1 MALLPVE
8 ILAGMPVFLYL
19 FAAFAPPHRCRV
31 DACDNNATSTPVVNE
46 TWTDF
51 AIPRSE
57 VSEGLFSSLDAA
69 EECAMFRVVDGGGSC
84 SPDNFDRN
92 VTVPCQGGDSTES
105 LHSFQCPYNIR

>member
-1 MALLPVE
+1 ME

-31 DACDNNATSTPVVNE
+31 DACDNNETRPIVNE

-51 AIPRSE
+51 AIPKSE
-57 VSEGLFSSLDAA
+57 VSEGLFSSLDAT
-69 EECAMFRVVDGGGSC
+69 EECAMFRVLDGGGSC

-92 VTVPCQGGDSTES
+92 VTVPCQGGDSTDS
-105 LHSFQCPYNIR
+105 L

>member
-31 DACDNNATSTPVVNE
+31 DACDNNETTTPVVNE

-69 EECAMFRVVDGGGSC
+69 EECVMFRVLDGGRSC

-92 VTVPCQGGDSTES
+92 VTVPCQGSDSIDFLQS
-105 LHSFQCPYNIR
+105 LKYYHNNL